1 MEEMLDKIVKIEEK
15 YVELGEILSKPEV
28 IQDYNKFRDL
38 SKQRKSMEETVELY
52 HQWQEATN
60 AIKDAEELLHGETDE
75 EMRGFLKAEIAE
87 NEAKIADYSE
97 KMKVLLL
104 PRDPMDDK
112 DIMLEIRGSAGG
124 DEANI
129 FAGDLMRMYLRYAD
143 KCGWKTEILS
153 KTESEMGGVSEV
165 IISIK
170 GDSIYS
176 RLKYESGVHRVQRV
190 PETESQGRVHTSTA
204 TVAVMPEV
212 DDVEVEIRPEDIEM
226 STARS
231 GGAGGQNVNK
241 VETAARLYH
250 KPTGIMIFCTEE
262 RSQLQNKER
271 AMQILKAKL
280 YDLERQ
286 KQMQEITDLRR
297 SQVGTGD
304 RSERIRTY
312 NFPQGRLTDH
322 RINHNLNVWTVID
335 GDLDELIDLLVAH
348 DQKLKLEKLA
358 EIDK

>member
-1 MEEMLDKIVKIEEK
+1 MKDMLDKILQIEQK
-15 YVELGEILSKPEV
+15 YNELGVILSDPAI
-28 IQDYNKFRDL
+28 IQDYNRFRDL

-52 HQWQEATN
+52 YAWKQAVDSIEEAKEMIHQES
-60 AIKDAEELLHGETDE
+60 DE
-75 EMRGFLKAEIAE
+75 EMKSFLKSEMEA
-87 NEAKIADYSE
+87 NEAKIPEYEE
-97 KMKVLLL
+97 KMKILLL

-112 DIMLEIRGSAGG
+112 DIMLEIRGGAGG

-129 FAGDLMRMYLRYAD
+129 FAGDLARMYMRYAD
-143 KCGWKTEILS
+143 KKGWQTQVLS
-153 KTESEMGGVSEV
+153 KTECEAGGVSEI

-170 GDSIYS
+170 GDAVYS
-176 RLKYESGVHRVQRV
+176 QLKYESGVHRVQRV
-190 PETESQGRVHTSTA
+190 PATESQGRVHTSTA

-212 DDVEVEIRPEDIEM
+212 NDVEVNLNMNDVEIT
-226 STARS
+226 TARS

-241 VETAARLYH
+241 VETAARVFH

-271 AMQILKAKL
+271 ALQILKAKL
-280 YDLERQ
+280 YDMEVQ

-322 RINHNLNVWTVID
+322 RLNHNLNVWTVIE
-335 GDLDELIDLLVAH
+335 GELDELIKLLMEY

-358 EIDK
+358 EVN

>member
-1 MEEMLDKIVKIEEK
+1 MKDMLDKIIQIEKK
-15 YVELGEILSKPEV
+15 YVELGQTLSDPNV
-28 IQDYNKFRDL
+28 IADYNKFRDL

-52 HQWQEATN
+52 YAWKKATDAIAEAKQM
-60 AIKDAEELLHGETDE
+60 IHEEKDE
-75 EMRGFLKAEIAE
+75 EMKNFLKAEMEE
-87 NEAKIADYSE
+87 NEAKLPEYE
-97 KMKVLLL
+97 ERMKVLLL

-112 DIMLEIRGSAGG
+112 DIMLEIRGGAGG

-129 FAGDLMRMYLRYAD
+129 FAGDLARMYLKFAD
-143 KCGWKTEILS
+143 KQGWQTQILS
-153 KTESEMGGVSEV
+153 KTECEAGGYSEI

-170 GDSIYS
+170 GDAVYS
-176 RLKYESGVHRVQRV
+176 QLKYESGVHRVQRV

-212 DDVEVEIRPEDIEM
+212 DDVEIEIRPEDIEM

-241 VETAARLYH
+241 VETAARLFH

-271 AMQILKAKL
+271 AMQILRSKL
-280 YDLERQ
+280 YDLEVQ

-335 GDLDELIDLLVAH
+335 GDLDELIHLLIEY

-358 EIDK
+358 EVG

>member
-1 MEEMLDKIVKIEEK
+1 MKDMLDKILQIEK
-15 YVELGEILSKPEV
+15 NYIELGQTLSDPAV

-38 SKQRKSMEETVELY
+38 SKQRKAMEETVELY
-52 HQWQEATN
+52 YAWKKASD
-60 AIKDAEELLHGETDE
+60 AIEDAKMMIREEKDE
-75 EMRGFLKAEIAE
+75 EMKSFLKAEMEE
-87 NEAKIADYSE
+87 NEAKLPDYEE

-129 FAGDLMRMYLRYAD
+129 FAGDLARMYLKFAD
-143 KCGWKTEILS
+143 KQGWQTQILS
-153 KTESEMGGVSEV
+153 KTECEAGGVSEI
-165 IISIK
+165 IISMK

-176 RLKYESGVHRVQRV
+176 KLKYESGVHRVQRV
-190 PETESQGRVHTSTA
+190 PATESQGRVHTSTA

-212 DDVEVEIRPEDIEM
+212 DDVEIEINPNDIEM

-241 VETAARLYH
+241 VETAARLFH

-280 YDLERQ
+280 YDLEVQ

-322 RINHNLNVWTVID
+322 RIGQNLNVWTVID
-335 GDLDELIDLLVAH
+335 GDLEDLLNLLIEY

-358 EIDK
+358 QG

>member
-1 MEEMLDKIVKIEEK
+1 MKDMLDKILQIEKK
-15 YVELGEILSKPEV
+15 YKELGETLSDPAV
-28 IQDYNKFRDL
+28 IQDYKKFRDL
-38 SKQRKSMEETVELY
+38 SKQRKSMEETVNLY
-52 HQWQEATN
+52 YEWKKATDAIAEA
-60 AIKDAEELLHGETDE
+60 KEMLHSEHDDE
-75 EMRGFLKAEIAE
+75 MKALIKAEIEE
-87 NEAKIADYSE
+87 NEAKIPQYE
-97 KMKVLLL
+97 EQMKILLL

-112 DIMLEIRGSAGG
+112 DIMLEIRGGAGG

-129 FAGDLMRMYLRYAD
+129 FAGDLARMYMRYAD
-143 KCGWKTEILS
+143 KQGWQTQVLS
-153 KTESEMGGVSEV
+153 KTECEAGGVSEI

-170 GDSIYS
+170 GDAVYS

-190 PETESQGRVHTSTA
+190 PATESQGRVHTSTA

-212 DDVEVEIRPEDIEM
+212 DDVEVELNMNDIEIT
-226 STARS
+226 TARS

-241 VETAARLYH
+241 VETAARVFH

-271 AMQILKAKL
+271 ALQILKAKL
-280 YDLERQ
+280 YDMEVQ

-335 GDLDELIDLLVAH
+335 GDLDELIKLLMEY

-358 EIDK
+358 EVS

>member
-1 MEEMLDKIVKIEEK
+1 MKDMLDKIVQIEQK
-15 YVELGEILSKPEV
+15 YIELGQTLSDPEV
-28 IQDYNKFRDL
+28 IADYNKFRDL

-52 HQWQEATN
+52 YAWKKAN
-60 AIKDAEELLHGETDE
+60 DAIEDAKQMMHEEKDE
-75 EMRGFLKAEIAE
+75 EMRGFLKAEIEE
-87 NEAKIADYSE
+87 NEAKLPVYEE

-112 DIMLEIRGSAGG
+112 DIMLEIRGGAGG

-129 FAGDLMRMYLRYAD
+129 FAGDLARMYLKFAD
-143 KCGWKTEILS
+143 KQGWQTQILS
-153 KTESEMGGVSEV
+153 KTECEAGGYSEI

-170 GDSIYS
+170 GDAVYS
-176 RLKYESGVHRVQRV
+176 KLKYESGVHRVQRV

-212 DDVEVEIRPEDIEM
+212 DDVEIEIRPEDIEM

-241 VETAARLYH
+241 VETAARLFH

-271 AMQILKAKL
+271 AMQILRSKL
-280 YDLERQ
+280 YDLEVQ

-335 GDLDELIDLLVAH
+335 GDLEELINLLIEY

-358 EIDK
+358 ETN

>member
-1 MEEMLDKIVKIEEK
+1 MKDMLEKILKIEK
-15 YVELGEILSKPEV
+15 NYIELGQTLSDPAV

-38 SKQRKSMEETVELY
+38 SKQRKAMEETVELY
-52 HQWQEATN
+52 YAWKKATDAIEEAKMM
-60 AIKDAEELLHGETDE
+60 IREEKDE
-75 EMRGFLKAEIAE
+75 EMKVFLKAEMEE
-87 NEAKIADYSE
+87 NEVKLPEYE
-97 KMKVLLL
+97 ERMKVLLL

-129 FAGDLMRMYLRYAD
+129 FAGDLARMYLKFAD
-143 KCGWKTEILS
+143 KQGWQTQILS
-153 KTESEMGGVSEV
+153 KTECEAGGVSEI
-165 IISIK
+165 IISMK

-176 RLKYESGVHRVQRV
+176 KLKYESGVHRVQRV
-190 PETESQGRVHTSTA
+190 PATESQGRVHTSTA

-212 DDVEVEIRPEDIEM
+212 DDVEVEINPNDIEM

-241 VETAARLYH
+241 VETAARLFH

-280 YDLERQ
+280 YDLEVQ

-322 RINHNLNVWTVID
+322 RIGQNLNVWTVID
-335 GDLDELIDLLVAH
+335 GDLDDLLNLLIEY

-358 EIDK
+358 QG

>member
-1 MEEMLDKIVKIEEK
+1 MKEMLDKILQIESK
-15 YVELGEILSKPEV
+15 YKELGEILSDPEV
-28 IQDYNKFRDL
+28 IQDYNRFKTL
-38 SKQRKSMEETVELY
+38 SKQRKAMEETVDVY
-52 HQWQEATN
+52 QKWKEAEQAVN
-60 AIKDAEELLHGETDE
+60 DAEDMLKNESDESMREFLRGEISSNEKKMSELE
-75 EMRGFLKAEIAE
+75 
-87 NEAKIADYSE
+87 E
-97 KMKVLLL
+97 KMRVLLL

-143 KCGWKTEILS
+143 KQGWQTQILS
-153 KTESEMGGVSEV
+153 KTDCEAGGVSEV

-176 RLKYESGVHRVQRV
+176 KLKYESGVHRVQRV
-190 PETESQGRVHTSTA
+190 PATESQGRVHTSTA

-212 DDVEVEIRPEDIEM
+212 DDVEVELNMNDIEIT
-226 STARS
+226 TARS

-241 VETAARLYH
+241 VETAARVFH

-271 AMQILKAKL
+271 ALQILKAKL
-280 YDLERQ
+280 YDMEVQ
-286 KQMQEITDLRR
+286 KQMKEVTDLRR

-322 RINHNLNVWTVID
+322 RIGKNLNVWTVID
-335 GDLDELIDLLVAH
+335 GDLDELIGLLMEH
-348 DQKLKLEKLA
+348 DQQLKLEKLA
-358 EIDK
+358 EIN

>member
-1 MEEMLDKIVKIEEK
+1 MKDMLDKIIQIEKK
-15 YVELGEILSKPEV
+15 YVELGQTLSDPNV
-28 IQDYNKFRDL
+28 IADYNKFRDL

-52 HQWQEATN
+52 YAWKKATDSIEEAKQM
-60 AIKDAEELLHGETDE
+60 IHEEKDE
-75 EMRGFLKAEIAE
+75 EMKSFLKAEMEE
-87 NEAKIADYSE
+87 NEAKLPEYE
-97 KMKVLLL
+97 ERMKVLLL

-112 DIMLEIRGSAGG
+112 DIMLEIRGGAGG

-129 FAGDLMRMYLRYAD
+129 FAGDLARMYLKYAD
-143 KCGWKTEILS
+143 KQGWQTQILS
-153 KTESEMGGVSEV
+153 KTECEAGGYSEI

-170 GDSIYS
+170 GDAVYS
-176 RLKYESGVHRVQRV
+176 QLKYESGVHRVQRV

-212 DDVEVEIRPEDIEM
+212 DDVEIEIRPEDIEM

-241 VETAARLYH
+241 VETAARLFH

-271 AMQILKAKL
+271 AMQILRSKL
-280 YDLERQ
+280 YDLEVQ

-335 GDLDELIDLLVAH
+335 GDLDELIHLLIEY

-358 EIDK
+358 EVG

>member
-1 MEEMLDKIVKIEEK
+1 MKDMLEKILQIESK
-15 YVELGEILSKPEV
+15 YIELGQILSDPEV
-28 IQDYNKFRDL
+28 IQDYNRFKTL
-38 SKQRKSMEETVELY
+38 SKQRKAMEETVEVY
-52 HQWQEATN
+52 HKWKDSEKAVGEAQ
-60 AIKDAEELLHGETDE
+60 ELLKSETDE
-75 EMRGFLKAEIAE
+75 TMREFLHNEINE
-87 NEAKIADYSE
+87 NETKMSE
-97 KMKVLLL
+97 LEDKMRVLLL

-143 KCGWKTEILS
+143 KQGWQTQVLS
-153 KTESEMGGVSEV
+153 KTDCEAGGVSEV

-176 RLKYESGVHRVQRV
+176 KLKYESGVHRVQRV
-190 PETESQGRVHTSTA
+190 PATESQGRVHTSTA

-212 DDVEVEIRPEDIEM
+212 DDVEVELNMNDIEIT
-226 STARS
+226 TARS

-241 VETAARLYH
+241 VETAARVFH

-271 AMQILKAKL
+271 ALQILKAKL
-280 YDLERQ
+280 YDMEVQ
-286 KQMQEITDLRR
+286 KQMKEVTDLRR

-322 RINHNLNVWTVID
+322 RIGKNLNVWTVIE
-335 GDLDELIDLLVAH
+335 GELDELIELLMAH
-348 DQKLKLEKLA
+348 DQQLKLEKLA
-358 EIDK
+358 EIN

>member
-1 MEEMLDKIVKIEEK
+1 MKDMLGKIQEIEKSYE
-15 YVELGEILSKPEV
+15 ELGQKLSDPEIIKDYEEFKKLSKT
-28 IQDYNKFRDL
+28 
-38 SKQRKSMEETVELY
+38 RKSMEETVDIY
-52 HQWQEATN
+52 HSWQDASKAKDEAVQM
-60 AIKDAEELLHGETDE
+60 I
-75 EMRGFLKAEIAE
+75 KAESDPEMKQFLQVELEQAE
-87 NEAKIADYSE
+87 ANILKYEE

-104 PRDPMDDK
+104 PRDPNDDK

-129 FAGDLMRMYLRYAD
+129 FAADLMRMYLRYAE
-143 KCGWKTEILS
+143 KQGWKTEVLS
-153 KTESEMGGVSEV
+153 LSEADMGGISEV
-165 IISIK
+165 VISVQ
-170 GDSIYS
+170 GDAVYS

-190 PETESQGRVHTSTA
+190 PVTESQGRIHTSTA

-212 DDVEVEIRPEDIEM
+212 EDVEVNIDPKDLEI

-241 VETAARLYH
+241 VETAARILH

-280 YDLERQ
+280 YDIESQ
-286 KQMQEITDLRR
+286 KQMKEITDLRR

-312 NFPQGRLTDH
+312 NFPQGRCTDH
-322 RINHNLNVWTVID
+322 RIGENLNVWTVIEGEID
-335 GDLDELIDLLVAH
+335 DLLDMLAQA
-348 DQKLKLEKLA
+348 DQKAKLEKLA
-358 EIDK
+358 QSV